1 MHGIGITEL
10 VMCIKREEKKKKL
23 KINPVTEV
31 VFLASVKHICL
42 FPDLDNF

>member
-10 VMCIKREEKKKKL
+10 VICIKRKEKKKL